1 MLRIAFMLVS
11 FLLLYQIPG
20 QKAVVEEFVG
30 LRLQRGKS
38 LSWWGCMRQT
48 AGVAAGAGS

>member
-1 MLRIAFMLVS
+1 MPRIAFMLVS

-20 QKAVVEEFVG
+20 QRAVVEEFVG

-38 LSWWGCMRQT
+38 LSWSGCMQQT
-48 AGVAAGAGS
+48 TGVAAGAGS